1 MPGKRLGINFTPLAG
16 NGMPNNR
23 QIKNHKE
30 QGRVNTVGIVTCC
43 AGSSPMPSHYRQHF
57 HTLPN
62 YSIHSHA

>member
-1 MPGKRLGINFTPLAG
+1 
-16 NGMPNNR
+16 MPNNR